1 MSKALQ
7 YSLVRYQPHVTRHEV
22 VNIGVV
28 LFTPQGPEL
37 HLAPQLHK
45 LAALDPNLPL
55 QRVRDQV
62 ESMRQTLVLMHE
74 SGIAPEQAAAFLSKG
89 LAGPSCMPC
98 GLLEVDGRDLG
109 DLAQEL
115 LQELVLP
122 PARKRAAISTQ
133 SSSRLHTELRH
144 LFQKAGMLGK
154 APSDIEHHKVVPHY
168 PIDPD
173 VGLFAEFA
181 LRNGRLHVTETV
193 DFTVKDVAAK
203 KREAESKT
211 LVLLQALETV
221 GQQGLRRH
229 VVVSG
234 ARVDAARTSIALLS
248 RHADDVFVRESQADW
263 ARYMDLMSQAAQH
276 REPAVL

>member
-1 MSKALQ
+1 MNKALQ

-37 HLAPQLHK
+37 HLASQLNK
-45 LAALDPNLPL
+45 LTALDPNLSL
-55 QRVRDQV
+55 QQVHDQV
-62 ESMRQTLVLMHE
+62 ESMRETLTLLHR
-74 SGIAPEQAAAFLSKG
+74 SGMEPEQATAFLSKG
-89 LAGPSCMPC
+89 MAGPSCMPC
-98 GLLEVDGRDLG
+98 GMLDPEGRSLD

-122 PARKRAAISTQ
+122 PTRKRVTVSKT
-133 SSSRLHTELRH
+133 SSSRLHTELRQ
-144 LFQKAGMLGK
+144 LFQRAGMLGK
-154 APSDIEHHKVVPHY
+154 EPSDIARHKVVPHF

-221 GQQGLRRH
+221 GQSDLRRH

-234 ARVDAARTSIALLS
+234 AQVKAAQASIALLS

-263 ARYMDLMSQAAQH
+263 RRYMDLMSEAAQH
-276 REPAVL
+276 REVAA

>member
-7 YSLVRYQPHVTRHEV
+7 YSLVRYQPHVSRHEV

-28 LFTPQGPEL
+28 LFAPQGPEL

-45 LAALDPNLPL
+45 LTALDPNLPL
-55 QRVRDQV
+55 QQVRDQV
-62 ESMRQTLVLMHE
+62 ESMRQTLILLHE
-74 SGIAPEQAAAFLSKG
+74 SGITPDQATAFLSKG
-89 LAGPSCMPC
+89 MAGASCMPC
-98 GLLEVDGRDLG
+98 GLLDTEGRSLD

-115 LQELVLP
+115 LQDLVLP
-122 PARKRAAISTQ
+122 PARKRAAVSAQSTG
-133 SSSRLHTELRH
+133 RLHTELRH
-144 LFQKAGMLGK
+144 LFQRAGMLGK
-154 APSDIEHHKVVPHY
+154 DPSDIAHHKVVPYY
-168 PIDPD
+168 PIDPE

-181 LRNGRLHVTETV
+181 LRNGKLHVTETV
-193 DFTVKDVAAK
+193 DFTVKDVASK

-221 GQQGLRRH
+221 GQQGLQRH

-234 ARVDAARTSIALLS
+234 ARVEAARASIALLS
-248 RHADDVFVRESQADW
+248 RHADDMFVRESPADW
-263 ARYMDLMSQAAQH
+263 ARYMDLMSRAAKH